1 MDETFP
7 SSDQNELSPEDQAV
21 LDAFL
26 TMEDWEPV
34 PEDTNTSGTP
44 PVSTPPSQSA
54 DLTSEAYDMLALF
67 ATEAEEDIDRI
78 RQALAQL
85 EQNDR
90 VDAPAFETLHRVTH
104 KLKGTA
110 GAIGCDSLSAIA
122 RHIEMVMRQVQHKDI
137 AYGTGLLALT
147 HAVLALE
154 RTLASIVSEGSED
167 QSPRIELEEEYKA
180 LSAGIADVQELGQQA
195 IDTEISARAV
205 AAHVDTRHLDHVLLH
220 TEQMLELHAP
230 LENAQKQVE
239 AALAEL
245 HNAQARLRR
254 LETMYN
260 PFAARSVIARKGMI
274 EDQPAS
280 SLIERI
286 LRESAQRTGHVHK
299 PGLRS
304 GAPSAGVIA
313 GRPQAHYPS
322 PGHSD
327 DIPGAYAPLWDEMEV
342 DRFTESNVLAISLS
356 EAITDVATAGIQL
369 RLAFTQ
375 LNTLLKQH
383 VEQTIQIRNDALSLR
398 AAPFSV
404 LADRLRSVVQA
415 LTAMEKRAIQFE
427 VSGETTEIDQDIL
440 DALAH
445 PLQKLVQGSITES
458 LLTSKVAYEPG
469 TYAGRITLT
478 AHASGNEV
486 TIEAGFSMPVP
497 GGTVEVISNAIAPL
511 RGSITPRRDF
521 SEGIAFHLRFP
532 RSQGMVQGLLARVGN
547 QSIVVPYSQ
556 VHHIDYNRQASV
568 AAHYDLNELLDF
580 PSARGTSQTIAP
592 WLILSEQNVQLA
604 VQVDEI
610 LGPVDLLMKPLA
622 AYLRRPGILG
632 TAIDGMGNVLLVVGL
647 PELITHHENAQK
659 QKEPVKV
666 FLPAGQARFLN
677 HLEPPC
683 SKILIADD
691 SVSMRQSVR
700 QILERVGYQLY
711 EAHDGMEALEQILE
725 QSPDV
730 LLLDIEMPNLNGFD
744 LLTILRASPLLAEVK
759 TILLTSRSSDKHKQR
774 ALELGARNFLTKP
787 CPPDVLLEAVQS
799 ALAS

>member
-26 TMEDWEPV
+26 AMEDWEPTS
-34 PEDTNTSGTP
+34 EDADTPGTP
-44 PVSTPPSQSA
+44 PVSPSAPQPA
-54 DLTSEAYDMLALF
+54 DATSEEYDMLLLF
-67 ATEAEEDIDRI
+67 ATEAEEDIGRM
-78 RQALAQL
+78 RQAVAQL

-90 VDAPAFETLHRVTH
+90 VDAPTFETLHRVTH

-110 GAIGCDSLSAIA
+110 GSIGCDSLSAIA
-122 RHIEMVMRQVQHKDI
+122 RHIEMVIRQIKRKDI

-147 HAVLALE
+147 HAVQALE
-154 RTLASIVSEGSED
+154 TTLESIVSSDSEN

-180 LSAGIADVQELGQQA
+180 LTAGIADPQELGQPA
-195 IDTEISARAV
+195 IDTEVSTRTPVAR
-205 AAHVDTRHLDHVLLH
+205 VDTRHLDQLMLH

-245 HNAQARLRR
+245 HNAQTRLRR

-260 PFAARSVIARKGMI
+260 PFASRDAIAARGMLG
-274 EDQPAS
+274 EQPAS

-286 LRESAQRTGHVHK
+286 LRESVQRTGRVHK

-304 GAPSAGVIA
+304 GAPSSGVVVV
-313 GRPQAHYPS
+313 RPNSHYP
-322 PGHSD
+322 PGQND
-327 DIPGAYAPLWDEMEV
+327 DTSNPYAPLWDDMEV
-342 DRFTESNVLAISLS
+342 DRFTESNVLAISLR
-356 EAITDVATAGIQL
+356 EAITDVATAAVQL
-369 RLAFTQ
+369 RLAFAQ
-375 LNTLLKQH
+375 LNTLLKQQA
-383 VEQTIQIRNDALSLR
+383 EQTVQIRNDALSLR

-404 LADRLRSVVQA
+404 LVEPLRSTIQA

-427 VSGETTEIDQDIL
+427 ISGETTEIDQDIL

-445 PLQKLVQGSITES
+445 PLQELVRGSVTES
-458 LLTSKVAYEPG
+458 LLASKAAHQPG
-469 TYAGRITLT
+469 PYAGRITLA

-497 GGTVEVISNAIAPL
+497 GGTVEAINNAIAHL
-511 RGSITPRRDF
+511 HGSIAPRRGF
-521 SEGIAFHLRFP
+521 SGGIAFLLRFP

-556 VHHIDYNRQASV
+556 VHHIDYNRQALV
-568 AAHYDLNELLDF
+568 AANYDLNELLGF
-580 PSARGTSQTIAP
+580 PSARGMSQAIAP
-592 WLILSEQNVQLA
+592 WLVLSERAFQLA

-610 LGPVDLLMKPLA
+610 LGPVELMMKPLT

-632 TAIDGMGNVLLVVGL
+632 TAIDGTGNVLLVVDL
-647 PELITHHENAQK
+647 PELITHRENGQK

-666 FLPAGQARFLN
+666 SLPAGQARFLN
-677 HLEPPC
+677 SPEPAYW
-683 SKILIADD
+683 KILIADD

-725 QSPDV
+725 QLPDV

-744 LLTILRASPLLAEVK
+744 LLTILRASPLLSKVK
-759 TILLTSRSSDKHKQR
+759 TILLTSRSSDKHRQR
-774 ALELGARNFLTKP
+774 AFELGAQNFLTKP
-787 CPPDVLLEAVQS
+787 CPPDELLEIVQS
-799 ALAS
+799 VLAS

>member
-21 LDAFL
+21 VDAFL
-26 TMEDWEPV
+26 AMEDWEPTS
-34 PEDTNTSGTP
+34 EDADTPDTP
-44 PVSTPPSQSA
+44 PVSPPAPQSA
-54 DLTSEAYDMLALF
+54 DRIPEEYDMLILF
-67 ATEAEEDIDRI
+67 ATEAEEDIGRM

-90 VDAPAFETLHRVTH
+90 VDAPTFETLHRVTH

-110 GAIGCDSLSAIA
+110 GSIGCDSLSAIA
-122 RHIEMVMRQVQHKDI
+122 RHIEMVIRQVKRKDI
-137 AYGTGLLALT
+137 AYGAGLLALT
-147 HAVLALE
+147 HAVQALE
-154 RTLASIVSEGSED
+154 TTLESIVSSGSED

-180 LSAGIADVQELGQQA
+180 LSAGVADAQEVGQPS
-195 IDTEISARAV
+195 IDTEVSTRTPV
-205 AAHVDTRHLDHVLLH
+205 AHVDTRLDQLMLH

-230 LENAQKQVE
+230 LEIAQKQVE

-245 HNAQARLRR
+245 HNAQTRLRR

-260 PFAARSVIARKGMI
+260 PFASRDAVAGRGMLG
-274 EDQPAS
+274 EQPAS

-286 LRESAQRTGHVHK
+286 LRESVQRTGRVHK

-304 GAPSAGVIA
+304 GAPSSGVVVV
-313 GRPQAHYPS
+313 RPNSHYPPS
-322 PGHSD
+322 GQNSD
-327 DIPGAYAPLWDEMEV
+327 TSDPYAPLWDDMEV
-342 DRFTESNVLAISLS
+342 DRFTESNVLAISLR

-369 RLAFTQ
+369 RLAFAQ
-375 LNTLLKQH
+375 LNTLLKQQA
-383 VEQTIQIRNDALSLR
+383 EQTVQIRNDALSLR

-404 LADRLRSVVQA
+404 LVEPLRSAVQA

-427 VSGETTEIDQDIL
+427 ISGETTEIDQDIL

-445 PLQKLVQGSITES
+445 PLQELVQGSVTEG
-458 LLTSKVAYEPG
+458 LLASKAAHQPG
-469 TYAGRITLT
+469 SYAGRITLA

-486 TIEAGFSMPVP
+486 TIEASFSMPVP
-497 GGTVEVISNAIAPL
+497 GGTVEAISNAIAHL
-511 RGSITPRRDF
+511 HGSITPRRDF
-521 SEGIAFHLRFP
+521 SGGIAFLLRFP
-532 RSQGMVQGLLARVGN
+532 RSQGMVQGLLTRVGN
-547 QSIVVPYSQ
+547 QSIIVPYSQ

-568 AAHYDLNELLDF
+568 AANYDLNKLLDF
-580 PSARGTSQTIAP
+580 PSARGISQTIAP
-592 WLILSEQNVQLA
+592 WLVLSEQSFQLA

-610 LGPVDLLMKPLA
+610 LGPVELVMKPLT

-632 TAIDGMGNVLLVVGL
+632 TAIDGTGNVLLVVDL

-666 FLPAGQARFLN
+666 SLPAGQARFLN
-677 HLEPPC
+677 HPEPAYW
-683 SKILIADD
+683 KILIADD

-725 QSPDV
+725 QLPDV

-744 LLTILRASPLLAEVK
+744 LLTILRASPLLSKVK
-759 TILLTSRSSDKHKQR
+759 TILLTSRSSDKHRQR
-774 ALELGARNFLTKP
+774 AFELGARNFLTKP
-787 CPPDVLLEAVQS
+787 CPPDELLEIVQS
-799 ALAS
+799 VLAS